1 VGRGRETSVGRNCKE
16 VSKPAGTTNL
26 DSGGFWL
33 SSSWLDSRLVGKS
46 EVVGDGE
53 RDQLGAGM
61 VGEAEQEQL
70 RAAKVR
76 A

>member
-1 VGRGRETSVGRNCKE
+1 ME

-33 SSSWLDSRLVGKS
+33 PSNRLDSRLVEQS

-53 RDQLGAGM
+53 R
-61 VGEAEQEQL
+61 E
-70 RAAKVR
+70 R
-76 A
+76 